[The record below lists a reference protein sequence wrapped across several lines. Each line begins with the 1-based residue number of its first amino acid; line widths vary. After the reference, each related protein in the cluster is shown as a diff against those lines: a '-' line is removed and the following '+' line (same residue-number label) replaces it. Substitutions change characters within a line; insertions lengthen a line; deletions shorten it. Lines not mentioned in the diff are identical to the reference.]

1 MVQSAIIRD
10 LFRRWVKFYPPDM
23 SPEQKCRKDR
33 EIKRISIGLNIVA
46 LIVILGISQQYIG
59 AILQKR
65 ELERQRE
72 SLAIHSAKTDIAS
85 DESDRAFREVSMRL
99 SDEQDLTLE
108 LKEMIFEL
116 RLENMKINEEKE
128 KLSKDIQERICRRED
143 LY

>member
-72 SLAIHSAKTDIAS
+72 SLAIHSVKTDIAS